1 MTRLVAFMDAAKDR
15 ERTELRGETMRRV
28 NDSHSQ
34 KGYSS
39 VALLSAVLVAL
50 VAGGTGFLVGK
61 YRFAVTPEAGLQSV
75 LAHLN
80 SQHRVDAEAQG
91 DGAAAELDSIAARV
105 GQLQAEVI
113 RINALGQRLVEMS
126 GLDSEEFDFWQ
137 PAPSGG
143 GPEKVSLRIN
153 SADEVV
159 QDLANV
165 LAEIDDRKRKLVLL
179 ETLIMERDLKSHAV
193 PDGWP
198 LKTGGVV
205 TSTFGYRRHPI
216 SGRRSMHQGIDI
228 SGKHGSDIVAMADG
242 LVIFSGWKNGYGKI
256 VELRHANGLETRYAH
271 NSSNLVSEGDLVRKG
286 EVIAKLG
293 STGRSTGPHV
303 HFEVRRGGDAVDP
316 MRFLDLT
323 ERSRLARL

>member
-1 MTRLVAFMDAAKDR
+1 
-15 ERTELRGETMRRV
+15 MRRP
-28 NDSHSQ
+28 NDSVSQ
-34 KGYSS
+34 TGYSS
-39 VALLSAVLVAL
+39 VALLSAVLVAFL
-50 VAGGTGFLVGK
+50 AGGTGFLLGK
-61 YRFAVTPEAGLQSV
+61 YRFAEPPGTELKSV
-75 LAHLN
+75 LTHVNTQYNL
-80 SQHRVDAEAQG
+80 DAKA
-91 DGAAAELDSIAARV
+91 DGENASAGLDSIAARV
-105 GQLQAEVI
+105 GQLQAEVV

-126 GLDSEEFDFWQ
+126 GLDGEEFDFWK

-143 GPEKVSLRIN
+143 GPEKVSLRSN
-153 SADEVV
+153 RADEVV

-198 LKTGGVV
+198 LTKGGVV
-205 TSTFGYRRHPI
+205 TSTYGMRRHPI
-216 SGRRSMHQGIDI
+216 SGRRSMHKGIDI

-271 NSSNLVSEGDLVRKG
+271 NSKNLVSEGDLVSKG
-286 EVIAKLG
+286 EVIAKIG

-303 HFEVRRGGDAVDP
+303 HFEVRRGGEAVDP
-316 MRFLDLT
+316 MRFLDLS